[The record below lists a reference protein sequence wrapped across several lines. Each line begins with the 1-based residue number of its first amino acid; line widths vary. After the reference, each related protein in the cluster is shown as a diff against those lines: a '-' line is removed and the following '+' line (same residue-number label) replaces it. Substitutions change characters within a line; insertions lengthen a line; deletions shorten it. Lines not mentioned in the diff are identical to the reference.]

1 MKKPR
6 KPLKPQP
13 KPINPLDRAI
23 GGRLRVFRLRRK
35 LSQAVLGHAVG
46 VTFQQVQKYENGRN
60 RLSGSRLV
68 AFCRLLGCSSEEL
81 LDTKSSGV
89 NEDQFGALRDR
100 RTSNSFHRPIETQSA
115 AARCRDLGSDR
126 NDPWLWRNA
135 LNPLYLGD
143 VAREAASQIVAGAA
157 RTSSNALVAR

>member
-89 NEDQFGALRDR
+89 NEINLARCA
-100 RTSNSFHRPIETQSA
+100 I
-115 AARCRDLGSDR
+115 AARRILSSPYR
-126 NDPWLWRNA
+126 NSIRCSAVP
-135 LNPLYLGD
+135 
-143 VAREAASQIVAGAA
+143 
-157 RTSSNALVAR
+157 